1 MLRPE
6 VRYARAEDG
15 VTIAYSVVGAGPVT
29 IVVVSPLISQ
39 LELAWEEPA
48 LEHFWSRFAAC
59 AQVVLFDRRG
69 AGLSDPP
76 PAGERAGLA
85 ALALDIEAVLD
96 ACGARQAALFGV
108 TFGCPVAVGFAASHP
123 DRVQALVLAGGFAK
137 LTRLGG
143 FDFEADPDQVGEWAS
158 STARAWG
165 SGEVF
170 GARAPSMADK
180 ARYREWAAR
189 MERHTCSPGSVEA
202 LCRWAATIDVRP
214 LLAGLR
220 LPVLV
225 IHRRGDTAVPASDGR
240 YLAEHIP
247 GAEYVE
253 LPGADHTLFAGDQ
266 RAVHAAVI
274 GFLDGAVAGLVSA
287 GRRGDAVELYQT
299 QAVGLPH
306 EVVAQLRHAPF
317 RPGLEAIAHTLAYDA
332 AIIGDRSLPAGLLAG
347 VTVPALVITGEQ
359 SPPFL
364 RNAAQAAAQTMPH
377 GRLAVL
383 PGQTHDLN
391 PGATAP
397 VMAEF
402 LA

>member
-1 MLRPE
+1 MTASVPLSADISFCRVLVTTIGIMLRPE
-6 VRYARAEDG
+6 VRYARADDG
-15 VTIAYSVVGAGPVT
+15 TAIAYSVVGDGPVT

-59 AQVVLFDRRG
+59 ARLVLFDRRG
-69 AGLSDPP
+69 AGLSDPS
-76 PAGERAGLA
+76 PAGERVELA

-96 ACGARQAALFGV
+96 ACDIGQAALFGV
-108 TFGCPVAVGFAASHP
+108 TFGCPVAVGFAAGYP

-143 FDFEADPDQVGEWAS
+143 FDFEANPDQVGEWAS

-165 SGEVF
+165 SGGFF

-214 LLAGLR
+214 LLPGLH

-225 IHRRGDTAVPASDGR
+225 IHRGSDTAVPTSDGR

-247 GAEYVE
+247 GAEYAE
-253 LPGADHTLFAGDQ
+253 LPGEDHTLFAGDQ

-274 GFLDGAVAGLVSA
+274 RFLDRAVGGGAMRAALRRADRKNAAGTGWDALTPAEREVAALIATGMTNGQAATRLRISPHTVD
-287 GRRGDAVELYQT
+287 GRLRRVFAKLGVKTRVELTAEY
-299 QAVGLPH
+299 A
-306 EVVAQLRHAPF
+306 R
-317 RPGLEAIAHTLAYDA
+317 
-332 AIIGDRSLPAGLLAG
+332 
-347 VTVPALVITGEQ
+347 VTG
-359 SPPFL
+359 
-364 RNAAQAAAQTMPH
+364 
-377 GRLAVL
+377 
-383 PGQTHDLN
+383 
-391 PGATAP
+391 
-397 VMAEF
+397 
-402 LA
+402 